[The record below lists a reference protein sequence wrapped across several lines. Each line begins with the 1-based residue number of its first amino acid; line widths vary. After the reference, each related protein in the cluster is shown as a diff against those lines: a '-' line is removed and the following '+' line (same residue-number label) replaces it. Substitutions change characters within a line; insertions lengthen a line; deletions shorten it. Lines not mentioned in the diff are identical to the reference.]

1 MSLFSQSNAKFITHT
16 PLTLERINQ
25 ELIGSISKTTPRGR
39 VKVVQDKNEDTSV
52 WDEVFQVSE
61 LVEPYRVTHS
71 IDLEKN
77 LNFHVFDDSLIN
89 VDIKELNVV
98 LSSND
103 KHMSM
108 KMMMMMISTSKIGME
123 LMTIQLTKK
132 KKKKK
137 ILTNYQNT
145 KV

>member
-1 MSLFSQSNAKFITHT
+1 
-16 PLTLERINQ
+16 
-25 ELIGSISKTTPRGR
+25 
-39 VKVVQDKNEDTSV
+39 
-52 WDEVFQVSE
+52 

-71 IDLEKN
+71 IDLEEN
-77 LNFHVFDDSLIN
+77 LNFHVFDDSLVN
-89 VDIKELNVV
+89 VDTKELNVV

-108 KMMMMMISTSKIGME
+108 KMMMMISTLKIRME
-123 LMTIQLTKK
+123 LMTIQLTKKKK

>member
-1 MSLFSQSNAKFITHT
+1 
-16 PLTLERINQ
+16 
-25 ELIGSISKTTPRGR
+25 
-39 VKVVQDKNEDTSV
+39 
-52 WDEVFQVSE
+52 

-71 IDLEKN
+71 IDLEEN
-77 LNFHVFDDSLIN
+77 LNFHVFDDSLVN

-103 KHMSM
+103 KHMPM
-108 KMMMMMISTSKIGME
+108 KMMMMMMISTSKIGME
-123 LMTIQLTKK
+123 LMRIQLTK